1 MHPLSQTIPDV
12 VARLVRNAPLS
23 PEKVAFAWRAAVG
36 PAMAR
41 AASLHLSDAGDV
53 EVTCSD
59 DHWRREIRR
68 SLPVIKERLGALLGA
83 DVVRRLK
90 VPARRTDAASRRR
103 GAER

>member
-41 AASLHLSDAGDV
+41 AASLHLSEAGGV
-53 EVTCSD
+53 EVTCND

-68 SLPVIKERLGALLGA
+68 SLPMIKERLTALLGG
-83 DVVRRLK
+83 DIVGQLK
-90 VPARRTDAASRRR
+90 VPARRTGAARRR
-103 GAER
+103 RTGE